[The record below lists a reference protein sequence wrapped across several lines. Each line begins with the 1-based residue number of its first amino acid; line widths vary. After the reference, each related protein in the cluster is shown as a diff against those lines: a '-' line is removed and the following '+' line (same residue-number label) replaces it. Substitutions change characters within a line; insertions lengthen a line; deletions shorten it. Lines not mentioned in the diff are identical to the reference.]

1 MRNPKSSWADRWGTV
16 ASSVCALHCAVCA
29 LLPAALA
36 GLGLGA
42 LLSQKAEWGF
52 TLVAVALGLVALV
65 LGWRVH
71 RSSKVAGLLIV
82 GVLGLLSSR
91 VLEMGG
97 EHGHHHGDVHHE
109 AGAQHEEGH
118 HDEEDPEH
126 EAGAHT
132 ASESG
137 HADGDEHEASG
148 GHHTDEEGHDD
159 GLHMLG
165 AGVGVLGGIL
175 LVLGHLLNIRT
186 TRRSR
191 EDCCD

>member
-71 RSSKVAGLLIV
+71 RSRQVAGLLIV

-97 EHGHHHGDVHHE
+97 EHGHHGDVHHE
-109 AGAQHEEGH
+109 AEAQHEEGH
-118 HDEEDPEH
+118 HDEEDPDH
-126 EAGAHT
+126 EAANRI
-132 ASESG
+132 APESG
-137 HADGDEHEASG
+137 HGDGDAHEASG
-148 GHHTDEEGHDD
+148 EHHTDEEGHDD

>member
-1 MRNPKSSWADRWGTV
+1 MSNPKSSWADRWGTV

-36 GLGLGA
+36 GLGLSA

-71 RSSKVAGLLIV
+71 RSRRVAGLLIV

-97 EHGHHHGDVHHE
+97 EHGHHGDAHHE
-109 AGAQHEEGH
+109 AGAEHQDGPD
-118 HDEEDPEH
+118 DEDHGH
-126 EAGAHT
+126 EAGTHI
-132 ASESG
+132 ASVSG
-137 HADGDEHEASG
+137 HADGDDHEASG
-148 GHHTDEEGHDD
+148 EHHTDEGGHDE

-186 TRRSR
+186 TRRS
-191 EDCCD
+191 